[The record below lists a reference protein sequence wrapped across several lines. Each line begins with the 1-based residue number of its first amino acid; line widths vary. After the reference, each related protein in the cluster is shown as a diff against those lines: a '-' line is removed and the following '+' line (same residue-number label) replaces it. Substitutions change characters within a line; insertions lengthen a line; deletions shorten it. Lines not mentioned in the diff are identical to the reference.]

1 MLPPTPGRRDNESD
15 PWGLCTFLLRG
26 WGGGQSQG
34 PGGQRLTRGRFLL
47 AGARILASQDCMTGV
62 ILSPVCPGW
71 FVLPEQESLGRAGL
85 F

>member
-1 MLPPTPGRRDNESD
+1 MSQIPGVCSHFYFED
-15 PWGLCTFLLRG
+15 
-26 WGGGQSQG
+26 GGQSQG

-71 FVLPEQESLGRAGL
+71 FVLPEQESLPRAGL